1 VTERFVTALVGP
13 PFGLKGFVK
22 IRPLSGE
29 TAHLFRLRSVLLR
42 QDGRERRHEVEETVS
57 IPPLAAMKFR
67 GIDSPEAAKALT
79 GAELLA
85 SRDEAAP
92 LLPGEFYVEDLKGL
106 EVVTAFEGDQGT
118 VLGRITDLIE
128 GGGGDL
134 AEIRLNDGSLRL
146 VPFRGEFFGKIDLE
160 KGRVELLAGW
170 ILE

>member
-1 VTERFVTALVGP
+1 VTEQFVTALLGS
-13 PFGLKGFVK
+13 PFGLKGFIK
-22 IRPLSGE
+22 ARPLSGE
-29 TAHLFRLRSVLLR
+29 SDHLFRLRSALIR
-42 QDGRERRHEVEETVS
+42 QGGREFRREVEEAIP
-57 IPPLAAMKFR
+57 IPPWAAIKFR
-67 GIDSPEAAKALT
+67 GIDSPEEARALT

-106 EVVTAFEGDQGT
+106 EVAAASSRA

-128 GGGGDL
+128 GGGGSL

-146 VPFRGEFFGKIDLE
+146 VPFRSEFFGEIDLE
-160 KGRVELLAGW
+160 KGRAELLAGW